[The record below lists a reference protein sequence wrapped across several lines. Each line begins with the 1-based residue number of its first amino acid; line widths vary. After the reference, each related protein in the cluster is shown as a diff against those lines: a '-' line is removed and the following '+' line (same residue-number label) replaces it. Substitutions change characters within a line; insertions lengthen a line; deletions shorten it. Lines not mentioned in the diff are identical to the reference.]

1 MFWRTR
7 NPSPACSCSASAK
20 PAHDAPSK
28 RPKKKPQEKAPRESP
43 MTHRCAILDDY
54 QNVATKLA
62 DWSIP
67 DVEVKVFN
75 EWFADQKAAGA
86 ALKGFSTICMMRER
100 TPFLKPTLE
109 QL

>member
-1 MFWRTR
+1 
-7 NPSPACSCSASAK
+7 
-20 PAHDAPSK
+20 
-28 RPKKKPQEKAPRESP
+28 

-75 EWFADQKAAGA
+75 EWFADQKAESGLFVFRILKKGA
-86 ALKGFSTICMMRER
+86 
-100 TPFLKPTLE
+100 
-109 QL
+109 

>member
-1 MFWRTR
+1 
-7 NPSPACSCSASAK
+7 
-20 PAHDAPSK
+20 
-28 RPKKKPQEKAPRESP
+28 

-75 EWFADQKAAGA
+75 EPFADQKAAVA
-86 ALKGFSTICMMRER
+86 ALKGFSIICMMRER

-109 QL
+109 QLPDLKL